1 MVYRFIKKDK
11 GDFFSNP
18 DILLFPE
25 YNITVRDIMALR
37 ESKRESD
44 WNNYV
49 HNIITI
55 NVDYTKI
62 SISTTCCNEYG
73 GKYSNNDWAAFGE
86 LDIHKVFPYDFQKKK
101 GFEDLMHSTIK
112 TIVL

>member
-1 MVYRFIKKDK
+1 MIYRFIKKDK

-18 DILLFPE
+18 DMLLFPE

-37 ESKRESD
+37 ESKRESS
-44 WNNYV
+44 WNNYIP
-49 HNIITI
+49 NIITI

-62 SISTTCCNEYG
+62 GISTACWNEYSNE
-73 GKYSNNDWAAFGE
+73 YSNEDCAKFNE
-86 LDIHKVFPYDFQKKK
+86 LDIYKVFPYNFQKKK